1 MAPDGQ
7 PFRLS
12 QGLMLALISAAF
24 AGNAYAQSAA
34 RVDFASG
41 SVIAIGQDG
50 RSRALDKGA
59 EVATG
64 DRIETA
70 SAGRAQ
76 LRFTDGAFVSLQPN
90 TTFEVREYHFTGR
103 TDGSER
109 GVFGLLRGAFRTV
122 TGLIGRVN
130 RNTYQVQT
138 PTATVGIRGTGG
150 VIALLEDGTLRVTG
164 TSGTWSINKP
174 NQKQLDVPAGTIGEA
189 SPTPGEDPVETT
201 EEPILAPPQ
210 PEERQIAGVEKFPP
224 AWGRTSFLAGEQVDA
239 NGKYLFLTLPSTS
252 QTPGFANGP
261 GYQTPG
267 FVAGF

>member
-1 MAPDGQ
+1 
-7 PFRLS
+7 
-12 QGLMLALISAAF
+12 MLALISAAF

-224 AWGRTSFLAGEQVDA
+224 AWGRNELPGGGAGGRKREISLPHAPEHEPDAGLCKRPGLPDPGIRCRLLAA
-239 NGKYLFLTLPSTS
+239 
-252 QTPGFANGP
+252 
-261 GYQTPG
+261 
-267 FVAGF
+267 